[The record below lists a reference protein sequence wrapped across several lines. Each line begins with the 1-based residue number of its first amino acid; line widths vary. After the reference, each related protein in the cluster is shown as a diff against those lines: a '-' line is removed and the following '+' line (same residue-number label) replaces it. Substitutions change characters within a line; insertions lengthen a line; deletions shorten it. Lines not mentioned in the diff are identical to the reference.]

1 MSVGIDVL
9 GLALGAWPIIVSL
22 LEAYGKAFKTK
33 EALRLSSDL
42 KVRKTIFINTVEEL
56 LSPVATKQELLA
68 FVQDQSDTRLWQD
81 NKDLNK
87 RLRTHLGNQAS
98 TVLDLAGEIW
108 DTLSCLQ
115 RELPVSCLP

>member
-1 MSVGIDVL
+1 MTVGIDVL

-22 LEAYGKAFKTK
+22 LEAYGKAFKAK

-42 KVRKTIFINTVEEL
+42 KVRRTIFINTVEEL

-68 FVQDQSDTRLWQD
+68 FVQDQSDTRLWRD
-81 NKDLNK
+81 NEDLNN

-98 TVLDLAGEIW
+98 TVLDLAGDIW

-115 RELPVSCLP
+115 QELPVSRLP